1 MKTFTHEGITYDISS
16 FSGKNHTCVGVKITA
31 GDIRIINTNHPNQQ
45 ATFTEE
51 EWNAFI
57 AGAKAGEFDLKS

>member
-1 MKTFTHEGITYDISS
+1 MKTFTHEGITYEISS
-16 FSGKNHTCVGVKITA
+16 FSGSGHNCVGVNIA
-31 GDIRIINTNHPNQQ
+31 AESIRIINTNHPNRQ

-57 AGAKAGEFDLKS
+57 AGAKAGEFDLK